1 MTVHVNVGTLIK
13 TTDGPPRFAND
24 ARGTKKKKNNSCFR
38 VKDKKIFLQSTAGI
52 KPDKEIFA
60 DYGPEYWPRS
70 YYRKK
75 KKNFILFFSKKMAS
89 KKKTTGRK
97 N

>member
-1 MTVHVNVGTLIK
+1 MTVHVNVGMLIK
-13 TTDGPPRFAND
+13 QQTDPRGLQMT
-24 ARGTKKKKNNSCFR
+24 RVEQEKKNNSCFR

-75 KKNFILFFSKKMAS
+75 K
-89 KKKTTGRK
+89 
-97 N
+97 